1 MDWDMFI
8 TILSDVMLII
18 TVVSLLVPPIRKRI
32 LGQKSME
39 DGQKT
44 IFRSE
49 IVKIYY
55 KNLENKSLRLYEYEN
70 LCALYKAYTARRGN
84 SFVKKIYDEMTE
96 WKVII

>member
-1 MDWDMFI
+1 MDWRMFI
-8 TILSDVMLII
+8 TILSDFLLIS
-18 TVVSLLVPPIRKRI
+18 TVLSLLIPPIRKRI

-44 IFRSE
+44 ILRSE

-55 KNLENKSLRLYEYEN
+55 KNRENQTLRLYEIEN
-70 LCALYKAYTARRGN
+70 LCALYTAYTARKGN

>member
-1 MDWDMFI
+1 MDWRMFI
-8 TILSDVMLII
+8 TILSDFLLIS
-18 TVVSLLVPPIRKRI
+18 TVLSLLIPPIRKRI

-55 KNLENKSLRLYEYEN
+55 KNRENQTLRLYEFEN
-70 LCALYKAYTARRGN
+70 LCALYKAYTARKGN